1 MAVNT
6 YLYDKMVQ
14 SLGFEPTPCQNSLFE
29 RLSLFVSGNSSAD
42 ILLVNGYAG
51 TGKTSAIGAMVAVLK
66 ELGTKVI
73 LLAPTG
79 RAAKVLQSYTGSK
92 TFTIHKHIYRQK
104 SLKDGLGQFTLD
116 VNKSRDAVFVVDE
129 ASLISGNSVDASV
142 FGSGN
147 LLDDFIEFVRSN
159 EGNRIVFVGDSAQLP
174 PVGKSLSDALDISFL
189 SSYGGVDFATL
200 TSVVRQERESGILSN
215 ATMLRNMISAG
226 VGNFPSFN
234 LNGFDDICSI
244 GGGELLEAL
253 QESYDKYG
261 EDEVIVLCRS
271 NKRANR
277 YNKGIRGSILFRE
290 ESITR
295 DDKIMVVKNCYQFLE
310 EESGVDFIAN
320 GDVAEVVKISGHEER
335 YGLRF
340 AEAVLRFIDYSDIEI
355 KAKVILDTLESEGA
369 SLGSEEQRR
378 LFMEIFEDY
387 SHIKTKRKRLM
398 AVREDKYFN
407 ALQLKFAWA
416 ITCHKS
422 QGGQWKVV
430 FIDNSFWG
438 DSMSVEDLRWL
449 YTAVTRASLK
459 LYFVNFDK
467 RFFEK

>member
-66 ELGTKVI
+66 ELGIKVI

-200 TSVVRQERESGILSN
+200 TSVVRQER
-215 ATMLRNMISAG
+215 
-226 VGNFPSFN
+226 VG
-234 LNGFDDICSI
+234 DI
-244 GGGELLEAL
+244 
-253 QESYDKYG
+253 
-261 EDEVIVLCRS
+261 V
-271 NKRANR
+271 
-277 YNKGIRGSILFRE
+277 
-290 ESITR
+290 
-295 DDKIMVVKNCYQFLE
+295 
-310 EESGVDFIAN
+310 
-320 GDVAEVVKISGHEER
+320 
-335 YGLRF
+335 
-340 AEAVLRFIDYSDIEI
+340 
-355 KAKVILDTLESEGA
+355 
-369 SLGSEEQRR
+369 
-378 LFMEIFEDY
+378 
-387 SHIKTKRKRLM
+387 
-398 AVREDKYFN
+398 
-407 ALQLKFAWA
+407 
-416 ITCHKS
+416 
-422 QGGQWKVV
+422 
-430 FIDNSFWG
+430 
-438 DSMSVEDLRWL
+438 
-449 YTAVTRASLK
+449 
-459 LYFVNFDK
+459 
-467 RFFEK
+467 